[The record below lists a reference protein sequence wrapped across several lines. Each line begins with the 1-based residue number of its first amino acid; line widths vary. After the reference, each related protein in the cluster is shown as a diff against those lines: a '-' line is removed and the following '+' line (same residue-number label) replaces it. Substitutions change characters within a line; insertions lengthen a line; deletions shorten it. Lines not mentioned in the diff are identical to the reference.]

1 MSECRRIFKIIDCFR
16 KQCVGFVH
24 SIPKESS
31 LLCSGFLGV
40 SVCTPSFCSDS
51 DSLLRELK
59 FIKPIYSHPRLLF
72 WRKIRKMPAHSVS
85 LREPEQVA
93 PFHFYINI
101 DDYTGVSAT
110 SYKDFLKSIKQVK
123 AKSLSFHVERG
134 DFQKWALDVLKD
146 KKLAKEIG
154 KIKRQ
159 KLKGQ
164 ALRNR
169 LYRIVSKRHKEL
181 TSKNRHAR
189 SKKGLPQKESR

>member
-1 MSECRRIFKIIDCFR
+1 MDRFYFSIFTNERCE
-16 KQCVGFVH
+16 G
-24 SIPKESS
+24 
-31 LLCSGFLGV
+31 
-40 SVCTPSFCSDS
+40 SDS

-59 FIKPIYSHPRLLF
+59 FIKPIYSHTRLTF
-72 WRKIRKMPAHSVS
+72 RRKIRKMPAHSVS
-85 LREPEQVA
+85 LREPEQVP

-101 DDYTGVSAT
+101 GDYTGISAA

-159 KLKGQ
+159 KLEGK

-181 TSKNRHAR
+181 TGKSRRAR

>member
-1 MSECRRIFKIIDCFR
+1 MFR
-16 KQCVGFVH
+16 
-24 SIPKESS
+24 
-31 LLCSGFLGV
+31 
-40 SVCTPSFCSDS
+40 
-51 DSLLRELK
+51 
-59 FIKPIYSHPRLLF
+59 
-72 WRKIRKMPAHSVS
+72 RKIRKMPAHSVS
-85 LREPEQVA
+85 LREPEQIA

-101 DDYTGVSAT
+101 DDYTGISAD
-110 SYKDFLKSIKQVK
+110 SYKDFVKSIKQIK

-181 TSKNRHAR
+181 TGKSRRAR

>member
-1 MSECRRIFKIIDCFR
+1 M
-16 KQCVGFVH
+16 
-24 SIPKESS
+24 PK
-31 LLCSGFLGV
+31 
-40 SVCTPSFCSDS
+40 PSFCSDS
-51 DSLLRELK
+51 DLVLRELK
-59 FIKPIYSHPRLLF
+59 IIKPIYSHTRLMF
-72 WRKIRKMPAHSVS
+72 RRKIRKMPAPSVS

-101 DDYTGVSAT
+101 GDYTGISAAP
-110 SYKDFLKSIKQVK
+110 YKDFLKSIKQVK

-134 DFQKWALDVLKD
+134 DFEKWALDVLKD

-169 LYRIVSKRHKEL
+169 LYHIVSKRHKEL
-181 TSKNRHAR
+181 TSKSRHAR